1 MKKLILL
8 ISLVAMATQMTFAD
22 ELWVKRGDTFYSY
35 YALDSLDR
43 AEQMKG
49 WEWIDTET
57 PETVYVNGGTA
68 KKYASHPNYRVKGNA
83 VYSTTGTLVRI
94 LNMAVRRQFD
104 NRSKDDDGN
113 KNKYTDGQINL
124 TKLLVKQDY
133 INNVQGI
140 KNAGKDVIYSLT
152 YRLGMNPQ
160 AERDLKAYNKK
171 VARSLMSRNNT
182 FAAIELLKT
191 MSGASDKW
199 SHPRAIQFIN
209 ERTEIHASEVDI
221 VYKFERLSP
230 TSFKAITLDANGNA
244 THAFKFAF
252 VTNGS
257 FDFKAAMPT
266 VVPLGTF
273 KGTEVRGVKTAQKA
287 ATNDDEYD
295 NDN

>member
-1 MKKLILL
+1 MKKLFLL
-8 ISLVAMATQMTFAD
+8 LALVAMATQMTFAD
-22 ELWVKRGDTFYSY
+22 ELWVKRGDNFYFY
-35 YALDSLDR
+35 YDLDSLDR

-49 WEWIDTET
+49 WEWIYSET
-57 PETVYVNGGTA
+57 PVTVYIKGGTA
-68 KKYASHPNYRVKGNA
+68 KKYASHPTYRVNGEA
-83 VYSTTGTLVRI
+83 VYNSAGTLVRI
-94 LNMAVRRQFD
+94 LSFAKREEFD
-104 NRSKDDDGN
+104 KKEDSDS
-113 KNKYTDGQINL
+113 KYTDGQRNL
-124 TKLLVKQDY
+124 STILVKQDY

-273 KGTEVRGVKTAQKA
+273 KGTEVEWESDE
-287 ATNDDEYD
+287 DDNQSD

>member
-1 MKKLILL
+1 MKKLFLL
-8 ISLVAMATQMTFAD
+8 LALVAMATQMTFAD
-22 ELWVKRGDTFYSY
+22 ELWVKRGDNFYFY
-35 YALDSLDR
+35 YDLDSLDR

-49 WEWIDTET
+49 WEWIYSET
-57 PETVYVNGGTA
+57 PETVYIKGGTA
-68 KKYASHPNYRVKGNA
+68 KKYASHPTYRVNGEA
-83 VYSTTGTLVRI
+83 VYNSAGTLVRI
-94 LNMAVRRQFD
+94 LSFAKREEFD
-104 NRSKDDDGN
+104 KKEDSDS
-113 KNKYTDGQINL
+113 KYTDGQRNL
-124 TKLLVKQDY
+124 STILVKQDY

-273 KGTEVRGVKTAQKA
+273 KGTEVEWESDE
-287 ATNDDEYD
+287 DDNQSD